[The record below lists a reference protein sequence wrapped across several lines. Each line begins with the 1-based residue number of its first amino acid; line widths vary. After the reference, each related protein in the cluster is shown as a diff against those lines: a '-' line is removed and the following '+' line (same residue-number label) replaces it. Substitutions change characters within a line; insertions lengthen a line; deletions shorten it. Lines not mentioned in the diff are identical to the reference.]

1 MKKLLSVALCLAM
14 AGVIGL
20 SAGCK
25 KKEEAQQPPAEQP
38 KAEQQAAPEANQ
50 TAPEANQTAP
60 QANQTK

>member
-1 MKKLLSVALCLAM
+1 MRKLLMLALCVAV

-38 KAEQQAAPEANQ
+38 KAEQQAPAANQ
-50 TAPEANQTAP
+50 TAPA
-60 QANQTK
+60 ANQTK